1 MSEMKVYP
9 LILAG
14 GSGTRFWP
22 LSREEW
28 PKQLLNISGNGSLVA
43 QAVSRAG
50 LISGSERIYI
60 VAGSSLAEKIRMVL
74 LNENLTFVIEPAAK
88 NTAPAIAL
96 AAKAICDREGDG
108 IMVVLP
114 SDHVILEEERFIEGV
129 SRAIEGAR
137 RDYMVTLG
145 ITPTA
150 PETGYGYV
158 KAGAPLF
165 EGVFEVKRF
174 TEKPDRERAEQF
186 LEEGGYYWNGGMFIW
201 KASIFLEEVKTHL
214 PELFDV
220 IGKYGKDDEKMA
232 EEFSGLEGI
241 SVDYGVMEKAK
252 NVAVVPCS
260 FTWSDVGSWAALDDI
275 FDKDMSGN
283 VVRGN
288 VIPIECNDSIFY
300 GGEELMAAVGLQEMI
315 VVSTGDATLVVPKK
329 RAQDVRNVAR
339 ELKERGAREG
349 VEHRTVT
356 RPWGSYT
363 VLLTGERF
371 KIKKV
376 EVSSGKRLSL
386 QMHHHRSEHWVVVRG
401 SAKVTKGD
409 EEYVIQVNESTYI
422 PKETKHRIENP
433 GQAPLWI
440 IEVQN
445 GEYVGEDD
453 IVRFQDDFGRQ

>member
-1 MSEMKVYP
+1 MSDMKVYP

-43 QAVSRAG
+43 QAVSRAR
-50 LISGSERIYI
+50 LIPGTERIYL
-60 VAGSSLAEKIRMVL
+60 VAGRTLAEKIRLVL
-74 LNENLTFVIEPAAK
+74 VNENLQFIIEPAAK

-96 AAKAICDREGDG
+96 AAKAICVHEGDG

-114 SDHVILEEERFIEGV
+114 SDHLIREEDRFIEGV

-137 RDYMVTLG
+137 RDYMVTMG
-145 ITPTA
+145 ITPGS

-158 KAGAPLF
+158 KAGAPLLD
-165 EGVFEVKRF
+165 GVFEVKRF
-174 TEKPDRERAEQF
+174 TEKPERERAEEF

-201 KASIFLEEVKTHL
+201 KASVFLEAVKNHL

-220 IGKYGKDDEKMA
+220 IEKYGKDDEKMA
-232 EEFSGLEGI
+232 AEFCGLESV

-252 NVAVVPCS
+252 NVAVVPCG
-260 FTWSDVGSWAALDDI
+260 FAWSDVGSWAALDDI
-275 FDKDMSGN
+275 FEKDVSGN

-288 VIPIECNDSIFY
+288 VIPIDCNDSIFY
-300 GGEELMAAVGLQEMI
+300 GGENLMAAVGLTEMI
-315 VVSTGDATLVVPKK
+315 VVSTGDATLVDPKR
-329 RAQDVRNVAR
+329 RAQDVRDVAK

-349 VEHRTVT
+349 LEHRTVR

-363 VLLTGERF
+363 VLLEGERF

-376 EVSSGKRLSL
+376 EVFPGKRLSL
-386 QMHHHRSEHWVVVRG
+386 QMHYHRSEHWVVVQG
-401 SAKVTKGD
+401 SAKVTKGE
-409 EEYVIQVNESTYI
+409 EEYLVQVNESTYI
-422 PKETKHRIENP
+422 PKGMKHRIENP
-433 GQAPLWI
+433 GHVPLWI